1 MASLFFRGFIAS
13 QIDPYL
19 FIHPEII
26 FLFLVDDSIQLEKDI
41 SKIDSMI
48 ANLGKEF
55 ELTMEEDITIF
66 LLGILIDES
75 EYGSLFQT

>member
-1 MASLFFRGFIAS
+1 
-13 QIDPYL
+13 
-19 FIHPEII
+19 
-26 FLFLVDDSIQLEKDI
+26 
-41 SKIDSMI
+41 MI

-55 ELTMEEDITIF
+55 ELTMDEDIPIF